1 MTGHDEYLERPE
13 REDLRLGAPG
23 EGCPAKAASDIM
35 SWANRPNHLPA
46 LHPHPIA
53 EVSLWPTVVRLTFFF
68 LMCHAMHSLSE
79 NGL

>member
-53 EVSLWPTVVRLTFFF
+53 YRSSPYFFF
-68 LMCHAMHSLSE
+68 DVSCYAFPV
-79 NGL
+79 

>member
-1 MTGHDEYLERPE
+1 VRNFLNFDVPYLDNNLDLSRYSNMTGHDEYLERPE

-46 LHPHPIA
+46 LPSSSNCLP
-53 EVSLWPTVVRLTFFF
+53 
-68 LMCHAMHSLSE
+68 
-79 NGL
+79 